1 MTQYGFFFDSEACIG
16 CKTCQMACKNKNN
29 LPVGNLFR
37 RVYEWEHGTWEV
49 GEGDTLPAP
58 SDLFAYFIAMACNHC
73 ENPACVA
80 KCPVGAM
87 RIDEEDGTV
96 QHDDGT
102 CIGCQSCV
110 KACPYGVPQYRA
122 ELKITGKCDGCI
134 GLRSSGE
141 PNACVASCPMRAL
154 EFGDIDELRAKHPDA
169 VDVVAALPD
178 PSQTTPSVAIDAKP
192 SALEAGFVQVLV

>member
-1 MTQYGFFFDSEACIG
+1 MARKGFFFNQAKCIG
-16 CKTCQMACKNKNN
+16 CRTCQVACKDKTD
-29 LPVGNLFR
+29 LEIGVVYRRFDLF
-37 RVYEWEHGTWEV
+37 EV
-49 GEGDTLPAP
+49 GEFPVAA
-58 SDLFAYFIAMACNHC
+58 AYGLSRTCNHC